1 MSISCDAAL
10 RLLDDSLNFL
20 TDSSVKLRAGTLV
33 DESRTIEHLKTA
45 SESARIVREAVL
57 SELPDALWQNR
68 EELDALVERIRII
81 SEQRPAAQRRRSRL
95 LALRTALESGSIVHR
110 RAQRLAE
117 LRQLRDH
124 AIDELR
130 SQAALESP
138 TSDLPGPEA
147 DRWIEWACD
156 LKEPKDTELLQS
168 IRAAFPHLDSFIANL
183 EPSMWTAG
191 SSGAT
196 IPLGAEQATAKEES
210 EESRRHIEEREDLVP
225 PDVADGNQKVAE
237 EVAADHSIDKAVQ
250 KLLAGRRW
258 ILLAGVLPL
267 LLAAGFL
274 MWRGSRNTGSNRT
287 LDPVQRTHPA
297 QSQSNPPEV
306 STSTATP
313 SEHEARVA
321 APASLKEQIKDHD
334 HSLARDSS
342 AKGQAAKPAGGHDA
356 DLLRPTLSIPGQE
369 ESASAAG
376 SDTQVPLAGGSI
388 NGVPTGMTNVLTTVP
403 VVVPQ
408 LAPQKDQASSGTVA
422 AVLLKEVPPRY
433 PLQAR
438 QARVEGTVVLEGI
451 IGIDGKLQNLR
462 AVRGDARLVQ
472 AAIDAAKQWR
482 YKPSLLH
489 GQPAESVTQITVNF
503 SLTGR

>member
-1 MSISCDAAL
+1 M
-10 RLLDDSLNFL
+10 
-20 TDSSVKLRAGTLV
+20 
-33 DESRTIEHLKTA
+33 
-45 SESARIVREAVL
+45 
-57 SELPDALWQNR
+57 
-68 EELDALVERIRII
+68 
-81 SEQRPAAQRRRSRL
+81 
-95 LALRTALESGSIVHR
+95 
-110 RAQRLAE
+110 
-117 LRQLRDH
+117 
-124 AIDELR
+124 
-130 SQAALESP
+130 
-138 TSDLPGPEA
+138 
-147 DRWIEWACD
+147 
-156 LKEPKDTELLQS
+156 
-168 IRAAFPHLDSFIANL
+168 
-183 EPSMWTAG
+183 
-191 SSGAT
+191 
-196 IPLGAEQATAKEES
+196 
-210 EESRRHIEEREDLVP
+210 
-225 PDVADGNQKVAE
+225 
-237 EVAADHSIDKAVQ
+237 
-250 KLLAGRRW
+250 
-258 ILLAGVLPL
+258 
-267 LLAAGFL
+267 
-274 MWRGSRNTGSNRT
+274 
-287 LDPVQRTHPA
+287 
-297 QSQSNPPEV
+297 
-306 STSTATP
+306 
-313 SEHEARVA
+313 
-321 APASLKEQIKDHD
+321 
-334 HSLARDSS
+334 
-342 AKGQAAKPAGGHDA
+342 GHDA